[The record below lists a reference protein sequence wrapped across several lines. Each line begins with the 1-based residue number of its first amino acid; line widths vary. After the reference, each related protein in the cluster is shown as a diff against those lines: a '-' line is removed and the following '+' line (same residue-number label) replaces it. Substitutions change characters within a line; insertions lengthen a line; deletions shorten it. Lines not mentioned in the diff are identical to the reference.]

1 MAKGLKSK
9 IMPTVGIAAG
19 AIGSG
24 FVTKFIPVQ
33 NDKIKAVAPLVLG
46 FLLMGKK
53 GILGDIGAGMV
64 AGGAIAL
71 GQSFGIGAIESP
83 VMDLDEFD
91 TLEVVKEFNIY
102 GKTNMYVIKDTAP
115 SIIPDFYGQ
124 FYINTSGTGT
134 IYQAK
139 GISSTS
145 DWKQTSN

>member
-33 NDKIKAVAPLVLG
+33 NDKIKAAAPLVLG

-53 GILGDIGAGMV
+53 GIIGDIGAGMV

-91 TLEVVKEFNIY
+91 TLEVEGVEEGVVSGEGDEFPEEEMN
-102 GKTNMYVIKDTAP
+102 
-115 SIIPDFYGQ
+115 
-124 FYINTSGTGT
+124 
-134 IYQAK
+134 
-139 GISSTS
+139 
-145 DWKQTSN
+145 